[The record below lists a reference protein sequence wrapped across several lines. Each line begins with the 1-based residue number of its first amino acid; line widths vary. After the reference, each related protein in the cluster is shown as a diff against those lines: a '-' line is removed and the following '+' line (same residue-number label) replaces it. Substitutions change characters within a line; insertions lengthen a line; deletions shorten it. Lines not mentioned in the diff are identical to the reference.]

1 MHLMQMASINFS
13 HGGLG
18 REKAGLPSLPGF
30 CEIALPPSFLQS
42 KKILSIQIRAAA
54 GQFLFLAARDNL
66 KPQKWQLFVR
76 FGQKNPKL
84 SCCS

>member
-1 MHLMQMASINFS
+1 MQMASINFS

-30 CEIALPPSFLQS
+30 CEIALPLSFLQS
-42 KKILSIQIRAAA
+42 KKILSIQIRAAAAA

-76 FGQKNPKL
+76 FGQKTPKL